1 MPKPTFRVSASIIP
15 IARLRKATF
24 GHYRLSRPRR
34 MVIVTWAGPTAPS
47 RQPDRPG
54 SQSWGQAPRHRSEK
68 RIRFGSLVGD
78 LLGSQALRVVPAVV
92 TNFGQ
97 SSERLRAPHR
107 LCAAFAAAAES
118 ASCLSLPLV
127 TLRLFTRWPQM
138 TSDDRGFK
146 EAWLGCPSRNAFAIP
161 AII

>member
-1 MPKPTFRVSASIIP
+1 YLCVPAGPFRPS
-15 IARLRKATF
+15 RLPRPGGRVMLTGA
-24 GHYRLSRPRR
+24 GPPPLSRH
-34 MVIVTWAGPTAPS
+34 
-47 RQPDRPG
+47 PDPPG

-127 TLRLFTRWPQM
+127 TLRLFTRWPPM
-138 TSDDRGFK
+138 TSADRVCK